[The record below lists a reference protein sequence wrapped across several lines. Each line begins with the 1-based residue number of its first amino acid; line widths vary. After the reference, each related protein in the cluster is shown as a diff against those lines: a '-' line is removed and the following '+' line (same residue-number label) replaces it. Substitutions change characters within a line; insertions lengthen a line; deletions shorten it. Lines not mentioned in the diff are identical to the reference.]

1 VQITFTPALQAMAA
15 TESEGGDTVPP
26 EATGEDQILQDGAN
40 EAGAPADEED
50 PAAEP
55 TLREQQIAIEN
66 ASEAEGWYILDE
78 SGQHVGPYDVATL
91 EGEARHGP
99 GGRVLL
105 ELWRIPPPAPVEL

>member
-1 VQITFTPALQAMAA
+1 MAA
-15 TESEGGDTVPP
+15 TEAEDGETMPP
-26 EATGEDQILQDGAN
+26 EASGEDQNIQDGAN

-91 EGEARHGP
+91 EGEAKHQA

-105 ELWRIPPPAPVEL
+105 EL